1 LLLLFFWW
9 RSGSLLQNIILKAR
23 PLLSNNYKKTP
34 MSNQNL
40 SSFARTFTPARVF
53 APRKGTAL
61 STKDWLLLRA
71 DHAIARDAVFESIDL
86 ERDFRS
92 ERIDQMGLFDVSS
105 NASNRNEYLLQP
117 ELGRQLYPADRER
130 IAKQCPFQPGLQI
143 ILGDGL
149 SAAALQKQGPP
160 LLDSLWDEARK
171 LGWVLGRPF
180 LVHQA
185 RVGIL
190 NEIGNLLEPEIAI
203 LLIGERPGLTTAD
216 SLSAYLA
223 YLPNLGHDDASRN
236 LISNIHSNGVGI
248 KDASIRIMAL
258 AQSMRSAKTG
268 GITIKET
275 LALGVRP

>member
-1 LLLLFFWW
+1 MDHEAALQTICK
-9 RSGSLLQNIILKAR
+9 SL
-23 PLLSNNYKKTP
+23 
-34 MSNQNL
+34 
-40 SSFARTFTPARVF
+40 TPARVF

-71 DHAIARDAVFESIDL
+71 DHAFARDAVFESIDL

-92 ERIDQMGLFDVSS
+92 ERIDQMGLFEVSS
-105 NASNRNEYLLQP
+105 KANTRHEYLLQP
-117 ELGRQLYPADRER
+117 DLGRQLNPPDRNR
-130 IAKQCPFQPGLQI
+130 IQQQCLFQPQLQI
-143 ILGDGL
+143 ILADGL
-149 SAAALQKQGPP
+149 SPAALKHQGPP
-160 LLDSLWDEARK
+160 LLDSLWELARNQ
-171 LGWVLGRPF
+171 GWTIGRPF

-203 LLIGERPGLTTAD
+203 LLVGERPGLTTAN

-223 YLPNLGHDDASRN
+223 YKPNLGQDDANRN
-236 LISNIHSNGVGI
+236 LISNIHGNGVGI
-248 KDASIRIMAL
+248 KEASVRIMAL

-275 LALGVRP
+275 LALGKSPSD

>member
-1 LLLLFFWW
+1 M
-9 RSGSLLQNIILKAR
+9 
-23 PLLSNNYKKTP
+23 T
-34 MSNQNL
+34 NQNL
-40 SSFARTFTPARVF
+40 SSVARAFTSARVF

-61 STKDWLLLRA
+61 STKDLLQLRA
-71 DHAIARDAVFESIDL
+71 DHAVARDAVFESIDL

-105 NASNRNEYLLQP
+105 KASNRSEYLLQP
-117 ELGRQLYPADRER
+117 ELGRQLYPADRDR
-130 IAKQCPFQPGLQI
+130 IAKQCLFQPGLQI

-160 LLDSLWDEARK
+160 LLDSLWEEAKK

-203 LLIGERPGLTTAD
+203 LLIGERPGLTTSD

-223 YLPNLGHDDASRN
+223 YQPNLGHDDATRN

-248 KDASIRIMAL
+248 KDASIRLMAL

-275 LALGVRP
+275 LALGVRT